1 VSTKL
6 TTTKTLHLDVKINQA
21 MIEGL
26 VDIKTSMSVM
36 ATSVIRELGIM
47 HLVAGHETYK
57 RASSIVIQA
66 LGRIVELLM
75 RVGGIIFQMIFLMV
89 DIDSYDLFL
98 GLDFLIKIGT
108 FVDVEKGIIQVRNGS
123 GSTTTKCSE
132 HVASA

>member
-1 VSTKL
+1 MSTKL